1 MPNGANFVDLHVYL
15 GGAGALDQPGTLYD
29 YVYSEQTPDFPLPF
43 TYPPFAAVLFYPL
56 QLLPFGVVALAWEVG
71 IFAALYGVVRISQR
85 LGRSG
90 APTAGR
96 VLLLLARALDVAG
109 ANDAPVP
116 SSTRAAH
123 YVGAFSVSATTA
135 TQYLPLSGLVAYDLP
150 RAAEYY
156 VCNSTN
162 QTVSSGWQ
170 LTVTPRAIV
179 PTP

>member
-1 MPNGANFVDLHVYL
+1 MAAGDPIVAVGTAKTLEASGASISVDATVQADDATYVLSTDA
-15 GGAGALDQPGTLYD
+15 AGWPDAEFSLTCAFGT
-29 YVYSEQTPDFPLPF
+29 
-43 TYPPFAAVLFYPL
+43 
-56 QLLPFGVVALAWEVG
+56 
-71 IFAALYGVVRISQR
+71 
-85 LGRSG
+85 

-96 VLLLLARALDVAG
+96 VLLLLARAL
-109 ANDAPVP
+109 DAPVP

-170 LTVTPRAIV
+170 LTVAPRAIV

>member
-1 MPNGANFVDLHVYL
+1 MA
-15 GGAGALDQPGTLYD
+15 AGDPIVAVGTAKTL
-29 YVYSEQTPDFPLPF
+29 E
-43 TYPPFAAVLFYPL
+43 A
-56 QLLPFGVVALAWEVG
+56 
-71 IFAALYGVVRISQR
+71 
-85 LGRSG
+85 SG
-90 APTAGR
+90 ASISVDATVQADDATYVLSTDAAGWP
-96 VLLLLARALDVAG
+96 G